1 MLSILRNDWNRMMQ
15 QKIYMLVAIGL
26 TLCSVV
32 IAVVLTNKLESK
44 INIAVVGPKV
54 SMVQTAGLDITW
66 LNEMPA
72 RSSLVKNRYDAVIQ
86 KDAAGKYQISTIKSE
101 KIRQRLQLILDGK
114 VQEGAGLIQGRKIGT
129 NIMGY
134 MLMFLLMQGT
144 LYARLFAEDKEK
156 HMMERI
162 AVSPIAFY
170 KYLLGHIVFVW
181 GLIALP
187 SFLVILGA
195 DMLGIAVGFTL
206 LQYAFLI
213 GVLSFLSTCF
223 AICLNS
229 FFCNAD
235 TANMAAN
242 SIIILSSVLAGAFY
256 DMGDG
261 NTWFGHLL
269 YFLPQKDFVYFTEHL
284 ENSMINSR
292 AVISILYVIMC
303 SALFIIVGVTKT
315 KKDYIYHRS

>member
-32 IAVVLTNKLESK
+32 LAVILTNKLESR
-44 INIAVVGPKV
+44 INIAVVGSKV
-54 SMVQTAGLDITW
+54 SMEQTEGIDITY
-66 LNEMPA
+66 LDEMPA
-72 RSSLVKNRYDAVIQ
+72 KSSLVKNRYDAVIQ
-86 KDAAGKYQISTIKSE
+86 KDAAGKYQIETIKSE
-101 KIRQRLQLILDGK
+101 KIGQKLQLMLEGK
-114 VQEGAGLIQGRKIGT
+114 ASKTAGLGQGRKIGT
-129 NIMGY
+129 NILGY

-162 AVSPIAFY
+162 AISPISFY
-170 KYLLGHIVFVW
+170 KYLFGHIVFVW

-195 DMLGIAVGFTL
+195 DMLGVAVGFTL
-206 LQYAFLI
+206 LQYVFLI
-213 GVLSFLSTCF
+213 GTLSLLSTCF

-242 SIIILSSVLAGAFY
+242 SIIVLSSLLAGSFY

-269 YFLPQKDFVYFTEHL
+269 YLLPQKDFVYFIEHL
-284 ENSMINSR
+284 ENNMVNSR

-303 SALFIIVGVTKT
+303 SAVFIIVGVVKT
-315 KKDYIYHRS
+315 QKDYIYHRS

>member
-1 MLSILRNDWNRMMQ
+1 
-15 QKIYMLVAIGL
+15 
-26 TLCSVV
+26 
-32 IAVVLTNKLESK
+32 
-44 INIAVVGPKV
+44 
-54 SMVQTAGLDITW
+54 
-66 LNEMPA
+66 
-72 RSSLVKNRYDAVIQ
+72 
-86 KDAAGKYQISTIKSE
+86 
-101 KIRQRLQLILDGK
+101 
-114 VQEGAGLIQGRKIGT
+114 
-129 NIMGY
+129 MGY

-195 DMLGIAVGFTL
+195 DMLGVAVGFTL

-242 SIIILSSVLAGAFY
+242 SIIVLSSVLAGSFY

-284 ENSMINSR
+284 ENSMVNSR

-303 SALFIIVGVTKT
+303 SAVFIIIGVVKT
-315 KKDYIYHRS
+315 EKDYIYHRS